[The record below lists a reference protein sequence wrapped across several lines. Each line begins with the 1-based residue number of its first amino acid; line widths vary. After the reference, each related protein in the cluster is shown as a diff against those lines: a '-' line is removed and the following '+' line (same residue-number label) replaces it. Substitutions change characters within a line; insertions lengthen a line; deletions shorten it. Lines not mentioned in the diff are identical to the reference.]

1 LRSCSDVGKI
11 KLGEIQELFTKWVT
25 SDLGDD
31 PRMPLGA
38 GLDGDQS
45 RKIQRYSPNIEILI
59 DEDELFRSGRAKA
72 L

>member
-1 LRSCSDVGKI
+1 
-11 KLGEIQELFTKWVT
+11 
-25 SDLGDD
+25 
-31 PRMPLGA
+31 MPLGA